1 MTSSARSR
9 AARENTS
16 RRSSASAP
24 TDPEQEDSDMESEDL
39 ELWKL
44 LPQLKD
50 LPETLVKKLPISA
63 LFQLN
68 SALAKESVRTEILF
82 LDVIA
87 IKIHS

>member
-16 RRSSASAP
+16 RRSSAPAP

-50 LPETLVKKLPISA
+50 LPETLVRKLPISV